1 MNIMQMQSEYAMNA
15 AQTRDKISLYCGTER
30 FQCMRELFQMTLG
43 NAAQRQP
50 QFAAAQ
56 AQELHGGLDGD
67 GVDLAEERA
76 NELMQLE
83 LKRACLQ
90 EAIFKAEL
98 CQFVHF
104 AWDDICGDGDDALAA
119 KSHDGGG
126 GAVVAAPDGEAR
138 RAEVEGVLNEVEV
151 VA

>member
-1 MNIMQMQSEYAMNA
+1 MNIMQTQSEYAMNV

-30 FQCMRELFQMTLG
+30 FQCMRELFQMTLRH
-43 NAAQRQP
+43 AAQRQP

-67 GVDLAEERA
+67 GVDLAEECA
-76 NELMQLE
+76 DQLVQLE

-98 CQFVHF
+98 RQLVHF
-104 AWDDICGDGDDALAA
+104 AWDNIRGDGDDALAA

-138 RAEVEGVLNEVEV
+138 RAEVRVS
-151 VA
+151 

>member
-1 MNIMQMQSEYAMNA
+1 MQTQSEYAMNV

-30 FQCMRELFQMTLG
+30 FQCMRELFQMTLRH
-43 NAAQRQP
+43 AAQRQP

-67 GVDLAEERA
+67 GVDLAEECA
-76 NELMQLE
+76 DQLVQLE

-98 CQFVHF
+98 RQLVHF
-104 AWDDICGDGDDALAA
+104 AWDNIRGDGDIPEFSA
-119 KSHDGGG
+119 
-126 GAVVAAPDGEAR
+126 GA
-138 RAEVEGVLNEVEV
+138 
-151 VA
+151 

>member
-1 MNIMQMQSEYAMNA
+1 
-15 AQTRDKISLYCGTER
+15 
-30 FQCMRELFQMTLG
+30 MTLG

-119 KSHDGGG
+119 QTVKSGGQRLR
-126 GAVVAAPDGEAR
+126 VS
-138 RAEVEGVLNEVEV
+138 
-151 VA
+151 

>member
-1 MNIMQMQSEYAMNA
+1 MNIMQMQSEYTMNI

-67 GVDLAEERA
+67 GVDLAKQRTDQ
-76 NELMQLE
+76 LVQLE
-83 LKRACLQ
+83 LERTCL
-90 EAIFKAEL
+90 
-98 CQFVHF
+98 
-104 AWDDICGDGDDALAA
+104 
-119 KSHDGGG
+119 
-126 GAVVAAPDGEAR
+126 
-138 RAEVEGVLNEVEV
+138 
-151 VA
+151 